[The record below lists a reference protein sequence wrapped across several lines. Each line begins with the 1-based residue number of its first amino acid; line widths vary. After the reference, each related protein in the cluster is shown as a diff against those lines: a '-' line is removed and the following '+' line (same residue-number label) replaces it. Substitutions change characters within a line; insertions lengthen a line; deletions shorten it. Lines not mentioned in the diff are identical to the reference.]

1 MRMGVW
7 ATVNGI
13 RAKVLEC
20 VVEWD
25 GEEHFRVRYAKDSH
39 GESVKE
45 GIPGVAAP
53 WMIAWDGLG
62 SPRLVP
68 IRRTAMDENLT
79 QKEIWDLERQWG
91 G

>member
-1 MRMGVW
+1 MGVW

-25 GEEHFRVRYAKDSH
+25 GEEHFRVRYARDAK
-39 GESVKE
+39 GNPVGE
-45 GIPGVAAP
+45 GIPGIAAP
-53 WMIAWDGLG
+53 WMIVWDGFS

-68 IRRTAMDENLT
+68 IRRTVMEENLT
-79 QKEIWDLERQWG
+79 PKEVWELERQWRG
-91 G
+91 D